1 MTDTSTRAT
10 SRVVAITG
18 AASGI
23 GLAAAQRF
31 AAAGDTV
38 VMLDIDADRLPKEAA
53 TLGTSWYVL
62 DVRSGESV
70 NATFAR
76 IASEVGPIDVL
87 VNNAGIGVAA
97 DLLSSS
103 WEDWQRTF
111 DVNVH
116 SMFHTCRAA
125 LPSMLERGAGII
137 VNTASVA
144 GLVGIRDRSAYCTSK
159 SAVIGFTRA
168 LTADYAH
175 RGIRANAVCPGTVAT
190 EWIGKILATAEDPAA
205 KRLSMEQRQLDG
217 QMGSPQEVAA
227 AIFFLA
233 SPDGRFANG
242 SAMVI
247 DGGWTAM

>member
-1 MTDTSTRAT
+1 MTDTNTTAK

-38 VMLDIDADRLPKEAA
+38 VMLDIDANRLPEEAA
-53 TLGTSWYVL
+53 TLGAASYVL

-70 NATFAR
+70 NATFAA

-116 SMFHTCRAA
+116 SMFHTCRAS

>member
-1 MTDTSTRAT
+1 MTDTNTTAK

-38 VMLDIDADRLPKEAA
+38 VMLDIDANRLPEEAA
-53 TLGTSWYVL
+53 TLGAASYVL

-70 NATFAR
+70 NATFAA